1 MSPVTRIA
9 GALALLLAISA
20 CTTGPRTSSNSSNDA
35 QASSVS
41 SSASLATD
49 SFPVKVEHALG
60 STTIE
65 AEPTRVAT
73 LGWTDHETAASLGVV
88 PVGAVKTTWGG
99 NAKGSTDWFDA
110 KVTELGGQAPTR
122 YADTDG
128 APVQEIA
135 KLRPDLILA
144 TNSGIT
150 EDEYKQLSQIAP
162 VVAYPTGP
170 WATTW
175 QESLDLVGKALG
187 RSKAAAQVKAD
198 TLELIKEKSAGYP
211 QLKGK
216 SAAFAW
222 FAANDLSKIGLYVNK
237 DARPVFLSEI
247 GFETPGL
254 VKKLSQEQPGQF
266 SVEVSAERAK
276 EVDADVV
283 MFYTADDLS
292 EEKITSA
299 PLIRDVPAIANGSY
313 VVASD
318 PAKALPLSAPS
329 PLSIPVGLDTFLPPL
344 AEAAGKAA

>member
-1 MSPVTRIA
+1 MSSITRIA
-9 GALALLLAISA
+9 GALAILLAVSA
-20 CTTGPRTSSNSSNDA
+20 CTTGSRPASSDA
-35 QASSVS
+35 QDGPASSSVA
-41 SSASLATD
+41 SAATD
-49 SFPVKVEHALG
+49 SFPVKVDHALG
-60 STTIE
+60 STTIK

-73 LGWTDHETAASLGVV
+73 LGWTDHEVVASLGVV

-99 NAKGSTDWFDA
+99 NAKGSTGWFDA
-110 KVTELGGQAPTR
+110 KVAELGGKEPTR
-122 YADTDG
+122 YPDTDG

-135 KLRPDLILA
+135 KLQPDLILA

-150 EDEYKQLSQIAP
+150 EEEYKQLSQIAP

-187 RSKAAAQVKAD
+187 RSKMAATVKAD
-198 TLELIKEKSAGYP
+198 TVKLIEEKSAEYP

-216 SAAFAW
+216 SAAFVW

-237 DARPVFLSEI
+237 DARPVFLSEV

-266 SVEVSAERAK
+266 SIELSAERAK

-292 EEKITSA
+292 EERITSA
-299 PLIRDVPAIANGSY
+299 PLIRDVPAIAKGAY
-313 VVASD
+313 VVVSD